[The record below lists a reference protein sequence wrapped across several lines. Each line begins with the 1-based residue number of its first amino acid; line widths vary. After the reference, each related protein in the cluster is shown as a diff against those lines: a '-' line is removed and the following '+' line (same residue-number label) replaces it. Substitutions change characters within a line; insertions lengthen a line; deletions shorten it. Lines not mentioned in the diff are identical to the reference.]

1 MKKKNFSFYDTIKYK
16 IILSF
21 SISIFFYCFIIFF
34 LPFGVNNYNPN
45 HQYTFVFFLEIFYFF
60 VPILC
65 FSLLNEVILRPI
77 IFKEVSFN
85 KIILWSIWTL
95 FLLSTVVFITYNIL
109 GNWHNFKL
117 SSYLE
122 FLIQVPVVLLF
133 PIVGVF
139 FFFKYRSLQYQIDY
153 ILTTKEKF
161 LDENQLIEFKGQG
174 SKDQIT
180 LSLVNFL
187 YGKSQD
193 NYVEL
198 YYLEKEQLKKF
209 LIRSPLSNL
218 SKSIN
223 NLVIVRCHR
232 SYIVNLLQVTAVKGG
247 NHEITLNIDPFDSTI
262 PVSKSCQDST
272 LETLHKIK
280 NFA

>member
-1 MKKKNFSFYDTIKYK
+1 MKNNNFSFYDTSKYK
-16 IILSF
+16 ISLSF
-21 SISIFFYCFIIFF
+21 SLSIFFYFFIIFF
-34 LPFGVNNYNPN
+34 LPFGVGNYNPN
-45 HQYTFVFFLEIFYFF
+45 HQYTLGFFLEIFLFF
-60 VPILC
+60 VPLLA
-65 FSLLNEVILRPI
+65 FSLFNEFLLRPLI
-77 IFKEVSFN
+77 LKKTSFK
-85 KIILWSIWTL
+85 KIIIWNIWVL
-95 FLLSTVVFITYNIL
+95 FLLSTVLFITYNIL
-109 GNWHNFKL
+109 GNWHDFKL
-117 SSYLE
+117 NSYIE
-122 FLIQVPVVLLF
+122 FLIQVSVVLLF
-133 PIVGVF
+133 PLVGVF
-139 FFFKYRSLQYQIDY
+139 FFFRYRSLQCQIEH
-153 ILTTKEKF
+153 ILTTKEIF
-161 LDENQLIEFKGQG
+161 LGENQLIEFKGQG

-180 LSLVNFL
+180 LSLINFL

-209 LIRSPLSNL
+209 LIRSPISNL

-247 NHEITLNIDPFDSTI
+247 NHEITLNIDSFDSII
-262 PVSKSCQDST
+262 PVSKSYQDST

>member
-1 MKKKNFSFYDTIKYK
+1 MEKNNFSFYDTSKYK
-16 IILSF
+16 ISLSF
-21 SISIFFYCFIIFF
+21 SLSIFFFCFIIFF
-34 LPFGVNNYNPN
+34 LPFGVDNYNPN
-45 HQYTFVFFLEIFYFF
+45 HQYTFDFFLEIFYFF
-60 VPILC
+60 VPLLA
-65 FSLLNEVILRPI
+65 FSLLNELILRPFV
-77 IFKEVSFN
+77 FKETTFK

-95 FLLSTVVFITYNIL
+95 FLLSTIIFITYNIL

-122 FLIQVPVVLLF
+122 FLVQVPVVLLF
-133 PIVGVF
+133 PLVGTF
-139 FFFKYRSLQYQIDY
+139 FFFRFRSLQYQIEH
-153 ILTTKEKF
+153 ILTTKERF

-180 LSLVNFL
+180 LTLVNFL

-198 YYLEKEQLKKF
+198 YYLENEQLKKF
-209 LIRSPLSNL
+209 LIRSPLSKL

-223 NLVIVRCHR
+223 NSVIVRCHR
-232 SYIVNLLQVTAVKGG
+232 SYMVNLLQVTAVKGG
-247 NHEITLNIDPFDSTI
+247 NNGMTLNIDHFDTI
-262 PVSKSCQDST
+262 ITVSKSYQDST
-272 LETLHKIK
+272 LESLHKIK